1 VSTTFQNPTGS
12 GGGDVVDEGFC
23 CCQDCHLMAEITSE
37 NFWVVFLDDVKLSLV
52 VRLKISLDG
61 VTVVGHQTEMMD
73 VQVLK
78 NVFRLF
84 VTVSHYSVKQH

>member
-1 VSTTFQNPTGS
+1 
-12 GGGDVVDEGFC
+12 
-23 CCQDCHLMAEITSE
+23 MAEITSE

>member
-1 VSTTFQNPTGS
+1 
-12 GGGDVVDEGFC
+12 
-23 CCQDCHLMAEITSE
+23 MAEITSE

-73 VQVLK
+73 V
-78 NVFRLF
+78 
-84 VTVSHYSVKQH
+84 